1 MNTSLGP
8 SPGANRYPE
17 HRISI
22 EPNPGRWQATLNGRV
37 VADSTGT
44 LALDESRFGRV
55 IYFPA
60 ADVLTGE
67 LLRSDSR
74 TTCPFKGEARY
85 YAAEVDGKVRDVAW
99 FYPDVYAEVA
109 GIAGYVG
116 FYTEHV
122 HVGQV
127 ASGE

>member
-17 HRISI
+17 HRILI
-22 EPNPGRWQATLNGRV
+22 EPNAGRWQATLSGRV

-44 LALDESRFGRV
+44 LTLDESRFGRA

-60 ADVLTGE
+60 ADVLTAQ
-67 LLRSDSR
+67 LARSESR

-85 YAAEVDGKVRDVAW
+85 YAADVDGKLRDVAW
-99 FYPDVYAEVA
+99 FYPVVYEEVA
-109 GIAGYVG
+109 GIAGYIS
-116 FYTEHV
+116 FYTEYV
-122 HVGQV
+122 QVEQV
-127 ASGE
+127 AGCE